1 VKVQPSPTWRL
12 PSRRSRAR
20 DGSRQRIYRQDYVVF
35 LGAAVGKIGFLRE
48 YFDPTRAAKAMNASF
63 LDLEA

>member
-1 VKVQPSPTWRL
+1 
-12 PSRRSRAR
+12 
-20 DGSRQRIYRQDYVVF
+20 VVF
-35 LGAAVGKIGFLRE
+35 LGAFVGKIGFLRE